1 MTISKIYFI
10 QEKVGL
16 TVTNNQPLNRL
27 TRPNYRWQFKPNNF
41 PMDKGVKWW
50 LLTAQEEDL

>member
-41 PMDKGVKWW
+41 PMDKGVK
-50 LLTAQEEDL
+50 